1 MSNTGDHK
9 GRPYDAVAPS
19 AYSPTKDSPYTRHPT
34 PAHAVGLLV
43 AVHLAAVTGRENRE

>member
-19 AYSPTKDSPYTRHPT
+19 AYSPTKDSPYTRHPPT
-34 PAHAVGLLV
+34 PSGSWLPY
-43 AVHLAAVTGRENRE
+43 T